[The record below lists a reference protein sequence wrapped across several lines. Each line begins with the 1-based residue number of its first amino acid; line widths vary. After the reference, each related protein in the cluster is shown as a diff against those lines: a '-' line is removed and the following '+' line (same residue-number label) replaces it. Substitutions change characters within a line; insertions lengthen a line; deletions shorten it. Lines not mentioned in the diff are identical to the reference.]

1 MKRRAFL
8 VYAVVTSIVEMA
20 VLLAVLLWVLP
31 SVGVIVPPAFTAAMV
46 SVLAATSIVLTH
58 LNLKAIARRPIR
70 SPDVGVRAIV
80 VRSLAPK
87 GYVRVGNEL
96 WPALCETASG
106 ERGREVAVVR
116 MEGLR
121 LIVAPV
127 DHPEAS
133 S

>member
-8 VYAVVTSIVEMA
+8 VYAVVTSILEMA

-31 SVGVIVPPAFTAAMV
+31 SLGLLIPRPFT
-46 SVLAATSIVLTH
+46 VLAASLLAASSIVFTH
-58 LNLKAIARRPIR
+58 LNLKAIARRPVR
-70 SPDVGVRAIV
+70 SPDVGVRAVV

-96 WPALCETASG
+96 WPALCETSQV

-116 MEGLR
+116 MDGLR

-127 DHPEAS
+127 DDPAAS
-133 S
+133 P

>member
-121 LIVAPV
+121 LIVAPG